1 MAQTPSSFF
10 AQMIASAG
18 GKVDVYIGPS
28 HRLFRA
34 TSYIAGIACS
44 YLIFYCLSLGLDNE
58 NQVPLLTRAMM
69 SATSVAWMLLT
80 WMFFSGI
87 RGLVS
92 RVTAVT
98 KTLPNSKQ
106 TYTELEI
113 RVRSSFPFL
122 GDSVYRVTPERVR
135 IDKNIVS
142 PKRRSPAEQEAYDMM
157 VKDLEREEAIRRTSF
172 FKAPITKTSFVC
184 HNVLRNT
191 RYAFTKELMV
201 KLFIKQD
208 QNKESVFKFDTQGK
222 FAPEYK
228 YLEKIIYHKNV
239 WE

>member
-1 MAQTPSSFF
+1 
-10 AQMIASAG
+10 
-18 GKVDVYIGPS
+18 
-28 HRLFRA
+28 
-34 TSYIAGIACS
+34 
-44 YLIFYCLSLGLDNE
+44 
-58 NQVPLLTRAMM
+58 
-69 SATSVAWMLLT
+69 
-80 WMFFSGI
+80 
-87 RGLVS
+87 
-92 RVTAVT
+92 
-98 KTLPNSKQ
+98 
-106 TYTELEI
+106 
-113 RVRSSFPFL
+113 
-122 GDSVYRVTPERVR
+122 
-135 IDKNIVS
+135 
-142 PKRRSPAEQEAYDMM
+142 MM